1 MSMIERV
8 IAKAKSDVKT
18 IVFPEGNEER
28 TILAAERLM
37 KERIVEPIL
46 LGEPD
51 EILSCAARLDADLTG
66 ITIDNPHSGGKFEEY
81 VNALYDIRKNKGVTR
96 EDAEKLCL
104 DLMYYGIM
112 IDRKS
117 VV

>member
-37 KERIVEPIL
+37 KEGIARPIL
-46 LGEPD
+46 LGD
-51 EILSCAARLDADLTG
+51 QVDIS
-66 ITIDNPHSGGKFEEY
+66 
-81 VNALYDIRKNKGVTR
+81 ALQCGSVPISR
-96 EDAEKLCL
+96 ESLP
-104 DLMYYGIM
+104 
-112 IDRKS
+112 
-117 VV
+117 